1 MTKEMKAMDKKL
13 QLFLESNLLDLYIIG
28 ATSPEENKE
37 VEYFINNY
45 EQAKLAYIEGQ
56 NNLEIL
62 AKASAIEPSKTN
74 LNTILKE
81 INSENA
87 IHKNEEE
94 GKVISMHTKTRTTP
108 WYSIAASVAAFLFA
122 TIATSL
128 YFNNAALKS
137 ENQVVVDEIFDL
149 RSDIKKTNSQLNELM
164 LQFQKLNNPD
174 AQKYVLRGNERAQ
187 KLETVAYINPVEK
200 TSMLD
205 IISLPQ
211 LPEDQC
217 YQIWAEMT
225 DRMVSLG
232 IIDPRDAKLKPLPYL
247 EDALAITITIEPKGG
262 NVTTS
267 PEREVAEISLNQ

>member
-1 MTKEMKAMDKKL
+1 MDKKL
-13 QLFLESNLLDLYIIG
+13 QLFLESNLLDRYIIG
-28 ATSPEENKE
+28 ATSLEENKE
-37 VEYFINNY
+37 IEYFINNFD
-45 EQAKLAYIEGQ
+45 EAKTAYIKGQ

-62 AKASAIEPSKTN
+62 AKANAVEPTKTN
-74 LNTILKE
+74 LDSILKE
-81 INSENA
+81 INSEVSTA
-87 IHKNEEE
+87 KMEDK
-94 GKVISMHTKTRTTP
+94 GKVIPMPTNTKTTP
-108 WYSIAASVAAFLFA
+108 WYSIAASVAALLFA
-122 TIATSL
+122 TVATSL
-128 YFNNAALKS
+128 YFNNTALKS

-149 RSDIKKTNSQLNELM
+149 RSDIEKTNSQLNELM

-174 AQKYVLRGNERAQ
+174 AQKYVLRGNERAE

-232 IIDPRDAKLKPLPYL
+232 ILDPRDAKLKPLPYL
-247 EDALAITITIEPKGG
+247 ENALAISITIEPKGG
-262 NVTTS
+262 NITTS

>member
-1 MTKEMKAMDKKL
+1 MDKRL
-13 QLFLESNLLDLYIIG
+13 QLFLESNLLDRYIIG
-28 ATSPEENKE
+28 ATSLEENKE
-37 VEYFINNY
+37 VEHFINNY
-45 EQAKLAYIEGQ
+45 EEAKSAYIEGQ

-62 AKASAIEPSKTN
+62 AKAYAVEPSKTKFDM
-74 LNTILKE
+74 ILKE
-81 INSENA
+81 INTEISTEF
-87 IHKNEEE
+87 EEK
-94 GKVISMHTKTRTTP
+94 GKVIPMHNKTRTTP
-108 WYSIAASVAAFLFA
+108 WYSIAASVAALLFA
-122 TIATSL
+122 TIATAL
-128 YFNNAALKS
+128 YFNNTALKT
-137 ENQVVVDEIFDL
+137 ENQIVVDEIFDL
-149 RSDIKKTNSQLNELM
+149 RGDIEKTNSQLNELM

-174 AQKYVLRGNERAQ
+174 AQKYVLRGNERAE

-262 NVTTS
+262 NITTS

>member
-1 MTKEMKAMDKKL
+1 MNKKL
-13 QLFLESNLLDLYIIG
+13 QLFLESNLLDRYIIG
-28 ATSPEENKE
+28 ATSSTENTE

-45 EQAKLAYIEGQ
+45 EQAKSAYIEGQ
-56 NNLEIL
+56 KNLEIL
-62 AKASAIEPSKTN
+62 ANAQAVEPSKN
-74 LNTILKE
+74 ILSTILTE
-81 INSENA
+81 INTEKTSSFNVE
-87 IHKNEEE
+87 K
-94 GKVISMHTKTRTTP
+94 GTVIQMPTQTRKAS
-108 WYSIAASVAAFLFA
+108 WFSIAASVAALLFA
-122 TIATSL
+122 TVATSL
-128 YFNNAALKS
+128 YFNNQALKY

-149 RSDIKKTNSQLNELM
+149 RSDINKTNSQLNELM

-174 AQKYVLRGNERAQ
+174 AQKYVLRGNERAK

-205 IISLPQ
+205 IISLPT

-232 IIDPRDAKLKPLPYL
+232 ILDPRDAKLKPLPYL
-247 EDALAITITIEPKGG
+247 KDALAISISIEPKGG
-262 NVTTS
+262 NITTS

>member
-1 MTKEMKAMDKKL
+1 MKTMDKKL
-13 QLFLESNLLDLYIIG
+13 QLFLESNLLDRYIIG
-28 ATSPEENKE
+28 STSPEETRE
-37 VEYFINNY
+37 VEHFINNY
-45 EQAKLAYIEGQ
+45 EEAKLAYIEGQ

-62 AKASAIEPSKTN
+62 AKANAIEPSKTN
-74 LNTILKE
+74 IDTILKE
-81 INSENA
+81 INS
-87 IHKNEEE
+87 KNSTSIDEDK
-94 GKVISMHTKTRTTP
+94 GKVISMPSPTRATP
-108 WYSIAASVAAFLFA
+108 WYSIAASVAALIFA

-128 YFNNAALKS
+128 YFNNNALKS
-137 ENQVVVDEIFDL
+137 ENQVVVEEIFDL
-149 RSDIKKTNSQLNELM
+149 RSDIEKTNSQLNELM

-232 IIDPRDAKLKPLPYL
+232 ILDPRDAKLKPLPYL
-247 EDALAITITIEPKGG
+247 EDALAISITIEPKGG
-262 NVTTS
+262 NTTTS

>member
-1 MTKEMKAMDKKL
+1 MKAMDKKL
-13 QLFLESNLLDLYIIG
+13 QSFLESNLLDRYIIG
-28 ATSPEENKE
+28 TTSPEENTE
-37 VEYFINNY
+37 VEHFINNY
-45 EQAKLAYIEGQ
+45 EQAKLAFIEGQ
-56 NNLEIL
+56 NSLEIL
-62 AKASAIEPSKTN
+62 AKVNAIEPSKTN
-74 LNTILKE
+74 LDTILKE
-81 INSENA
+81 IHSKYSTSDNA
-87 IHKNEEE
+87 EK
-94 GKVISMHTKTRTTP
+94 GTVISMPTKTRITP

-128 YFNNAALKS
+128 YFNNTALKS

-149 RSDIKKTNSQLNELM
+149 RSDIEKTNSQLNELM

-174 AQKYVLRGNERAQ
+174 AQKYVLRGNERAK

-205 IISLPQ
+205 IISLPK

-232 IIDPRDAKLKPLPYL
+232 ILDPRDAKLKPLPYL
-247 EDALAITITIEPKGG
+247 ENALAISITIEPKGG
-262 NVTTS
+262 NITTS